1 MTEALTAALW
11 KEGTAQV
18 PLHDSITCN
27 FMIYQDRLET
37 NLLQLLVN
45 ADILASNAARQWLLI
60 AVSRDAGE
68 RRHCPSDLSKGGQ
81 RRRRCLYH
89 NRIIGNFMAYQDRN
103 ETHFLHFL
111 LLFLRRC
118 WTVGNRIG
126 DDFFLV
132 FQKFPSPLIFLM
144 LPLTYRCSGV
154 PVAPPPGKISADAHD
169 TYSIYYALF
178 ARRAQ
183 ENSRSDRNSTSG
195 RR

>member
-1 MTEALTAALW
+1 
-11 KEGTAQV
+11 
-18 PLHDSITCN
+18 
-27 FMIYQDRLET
+27 MIYQDRLET

-103 ETHFLHFL
+103 ETHFLQFL

-118 WTVGNRIG
+118 WTVGNIIG

-154 PVAPPPGKISADAHD
+154 PVAPPLEKFLPTPMTHTAYIMRCSLAELRKILGLTEIPPVAGGKDNLR
-169 TYSIYYALF
+169 YWQKF
-178 ARRAQ
+178 F
-183 ENSRSDRNSTSG
+183 STSS
-195 RR
+195 